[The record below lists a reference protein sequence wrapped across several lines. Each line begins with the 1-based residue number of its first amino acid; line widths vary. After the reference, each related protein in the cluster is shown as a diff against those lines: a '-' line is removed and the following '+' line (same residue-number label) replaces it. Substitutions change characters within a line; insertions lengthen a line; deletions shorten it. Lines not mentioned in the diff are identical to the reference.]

1 MSSSSILSSP
11 NFLRNVL
18 RVDALSCIACG
29 ALQVAFPV
37 AMARL
42 LNLPEGLIAYTGEF
56 LLVYAAIVAF
66 VSTRNPLPRPIVW
79 AVVAGNIGWALACV
93 LLLASGSVSPSML
106 GVAYVVVQ
114 ALTVAVLAELQ
125 YFGLRRAAPQPAW

>member
-1 MSSSSILSSP
+1 MSSSSLLSSP

-29 ALQVAFPV
+29 VLQVTFPA

-56 LLVYAAIVAF
+56 LLAYAAVVFF
-66 VSTRNPLPRPIVW
+66 VSTRKPLPRPVVW
-79 AVVAGNIGWALACV
+79 TLVAGNLGWAVACV
-93 LLLASGSVSPSML
+93 LLLLSSLVSPSAL
-106 GVAYVVVQ
+106 GVAYVLVQ
-114 ALTVAVLAELQ
+114 AVTVAVLAELQ